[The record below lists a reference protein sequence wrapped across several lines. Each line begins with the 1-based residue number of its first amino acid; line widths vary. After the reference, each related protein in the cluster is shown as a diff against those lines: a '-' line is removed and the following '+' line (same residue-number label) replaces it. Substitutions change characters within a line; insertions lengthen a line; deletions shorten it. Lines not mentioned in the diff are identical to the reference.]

1 LTRADTSEPAAFAG
15 NRYLLELTASSRPAW
30 ITAMDTDGD
39 SPSGGAAFD
48 CSWRKLAYSYV
59 PRLHAVTKT
68 KAKELFDALE
78 LEALCG
84 ETFDATTRPHSSTP
98 LAHATAD
105 ATIYVS
111 NEGSDGNEGTSIK
124 ATGRDSPRGALQVA
138 QAVLLGGEE
147 ALRRV
152 APPASRHL
160 TCTQAMPPAPLFARV
175 PVRSLSA
182 AASLCHSL

>member
-1 LTRADTSEPAAFAG
+1 MPGRIRWTRTATAPRGRGVRLLLAQARVQLCPAA
-15 NRYLLELTASSRPAW
+15 T
-30 ITAMDTDGD
+30 
-39 SPSGGAAFD
+39 
-48 CSWRKLAYSYV
+48 C
-59 PRLHAVTKT
+59 AVTKT

-84 ETFDATTRPHSSTP
+84 ETFDATTPRPHSSTP

-160 TCTQAMPPAPLFARV
+160 TCTQAIPPAPLFARV